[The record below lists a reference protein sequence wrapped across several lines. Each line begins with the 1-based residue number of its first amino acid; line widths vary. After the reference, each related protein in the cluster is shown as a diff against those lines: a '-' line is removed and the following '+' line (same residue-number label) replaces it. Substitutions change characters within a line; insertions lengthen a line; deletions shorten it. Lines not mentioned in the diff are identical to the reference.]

1 MKAIK
6 YFLMMAMASV
16 TLVSCERVIPDNMI
30 WDRPEINFDQEQMS
44 VAAEGGDY
52 IIKVVST
59 GIDNVYFDYD
69 NLEYNED
76 GNLTPGEQWITLNE
90 VIYHYDENAT
100 RELPSYISGID
111 ITVAPNT
118 TGKSRKAR
126 IFAKSFAKTDYID
139 IVQAAE

>member
-1 MKAIK
+1 MKTIK
-6 YFLMMAMASV
+6 YFFMMVVASV
-16 TLVSCERVIPDNMI
+16 ALVSCENTIFSPIMDK
-30 WDRPEINFDQEQMS
+30 PEINFDQEQMS

-59 GIDNVYFDYD
+59 GVDDVYFDFD
-69 NLEYNED
+69 NLEYSEN
-76 GNLTPGEQWITLNE
+76 GNLIPGEEWITLNE
-90 VIYHYDENAT
+90 VIYDYDENAT
-100 RELPSYISGID
+100 RDLPLYISGID

-126 IFAKSFAKTDYID
+126 IFANSFTKTDYID